1 MGDRVPRSPIESR
14 TGCCPSA
21 RIIVASSLTEIIDL
35 FIDGTVNEV
44 SIVLCMNTKIYI
56 LRCGNAF
63 YKTEVNYRT
72 FKILFQRH
80 FKLFTLEFSTTC
92 ILNIIVQPTAAA
104 NIPSHPE
111 RKIQLKSF
119 NSIS

>member
-63 YKTEVNYRT
+63 YKTEVNYRPLKYY
-72 FKILFQRH
+72 FKDILSFLHLNFQQ
-80 FKLFTLEFSTTC
+80 TC

>member
-1 MGDRVPRSPIESR
+1 MIFHHNDVHMFGVRLSSSPWMGDRVPRSPIIESR

-80 FKLFTLEFSTTC
+80 FELFTLEFSTNLYT
-92 ILNIIVQPTAAA
+92 
-104 NIPSHPE
+104 
-111 RKIQLKSF
+111 
-119 NSIS
+119 

>member
-1 MGDRVPRSPIESR
+1 MHSTKRQYNIELLKY
-14 TGCCPSA
+14 CFK
-21 RIIVASSLTEIIDL
+21 D
-35 FIDGTVNEV
+35 
-44 SIVLCMNTKIYI
+44 I
-56 LRCGNAF
+56 LSFLHLN
-63 YKTEVNYRT
+63 
-72 FKILFQRH
+72 FQQ
-80 FKLFTLEFSTTC
+80 TC

>member
-1 MGDRVPRSPIESR
+1 MLELLMIFHHNDVHMFGVRLSSSPWVTECPDHQLSHAR
-14 TGCCPSA
+14 AAVQCPSA

-80 FKLFTLEFSTTC
+80 FELFTLEFSTNLYT
-92 ILNIIVQPTAAA
+92 
-104 NIPSHPE
+104 
-111 RKIQLKSF
+111 
-119 NSIS
+119 